1 MTTSTHKADAHAWWF
16 LPLLALSAAVAPLSV
31 DMYLPAM
38 TLMGEALNASVAQ
51 MHLSLSAYLI
61 GYAAFHL
68 VSGPLADSYG
78 RKTLLLAGF
87 SLYVLGS
94 LGCAQSESIEALI
107 GFRVLQGI
115 GGCVG
120 PTLARTIARDVYGP
134 VGAARA
140 ISLVAMMMAVAPA
153 IAPLAGGFVLL
164 VWEWPFIFYTLAIYG
179 VLNCLLIFYFL
190 KETLPV
196 KHAFKPSVIL
206 ANYAELLRHPQFL
219 WIASGASLNYAAL
232 MIFLPSAP
240 FVFVTLMGLKAQHL
254 AFVFVATVS
263 GYITG
268 SAVSARASYRFN
280 SRHILLIGACLSVV
294 ATVGMSAGYWYAPDT
309 VIAVAGPMV
318 LYSTSLG
325 LVQPHAMALALKPF
339 GHIAG
344 TGSSLLGFIQMTT
357 SALASAF
364 VGQFLV
370 DSAWPMLLGMFGFTA
385 MGLLTLLVANK
396 SIRLSYNSET

>member
-1 MTTSTHKADAHAWWF
+1 MTSSHSKAQTETWWF
-16 LPLLALSAAVAPLSV
+16 LPLLAFSVAVAPLSI

-51 MHLSLSAYLI
+51 MHLSLSAYLL
-61 GYAAFHL
+61 GYASFHL
-68 VSGPLADSYG
+68 LSGPLADSYG

-87 SLYVLGS
+87 GLYVLGS

-134 VGAARA
+134 VDAARA

-153 IAPLAGGFVLL
+153 VAPLAGGFVLL
-164 VWEWPFIFYTLAIYG
+164 VWEWPFIFYTLAVYG
-179 VLNCLLIFYFL
+179 VINCLLIFYL
-190 KETLPV
+190 LDETLPV
-196 KHAFKPSVIL
+196 KHAFRPKVIL
-206 ANYAELLRHPQFL
+206 ANYAELLKHSQFL
-219 WIASGASLNYAAL
+219 WISGGASLNYGAL
-232 MIFLPSAP
+232 MTFLPSAP
-240 FVFVTLMGLKAQHL
+240 FVFITLMGLKPQHL
-254 AFVFVATVS
+254 AFIFVGTVS
-263 GYITG
+263 GYMIG
-268 SAVSARASYRFN
+268 NAVSARASYRFD
-280 SRHILLIGACLSVV
+280 SKHIMLVGACLSVL
-294 ATVGMSAGYWYAPDT
+294 ATLGMCIGYWFAPMS
-309 VIAVAGPMV
+309 IGAVAGPMV
-318 LYSTSLG
+318 LYSASLG
-325 LVQPHAMALALKPF
+325 LVQPHAMALALRPF

-370 DSAWPMLLGMFGFTA
+370 DSAWPMLVGMFGFTVL
-385 MGLLTLLVANK
+385 GLTTLLAANGAV
-396 SIRLSYNSET
+396 RLS

>member
-1 MTTSTHKADAHAWWF
+1 MTTSTFKAEAQAWWF
-16 LPLLALSAAVAPLSV
+16 LPLLAFSAAVAPLSV

-38 TLMGEALNASVAQ
+38 TIMGDSLNASVAQ

-61 GYAAFHL
+61 GYAGFHL
-68 VSGPLADSYG
+68 FSGPLADSYG
-78 RKTLLLAGF
+78 RKTLLLTGF
-87 SLYVLGS
+87 TLYVLAS
-94 LGCAQSESIEALI
+94 LGCAQSETIESFI

-134 VGAARA
+134 AGAARA

-164 VWEWPFIFYTLAIYG
+164 VWDWPFIFYSLAVYG
-179 VLNCLLIFYFL
+179 FINCLLIFYFL
-190 KETLPV
+190 NETMPI
-196 KHAFKPSVIL
+196 KHAFRPRAIF
-206 ANYAELLRHPQFL
+206 ANYAQLLRHPQFL
-219 WIASGASLNYAAL
+219 WIAGGASLNYAAL

-240 FVFVTLMGLKAQHL
+240 FVFITLMGLKTQYL

-268 SAVSARASYRFN
+268 SAISARASYRFN
-280 SRHILLIGACLSVV
+280 SKHIVLAGACLSVM
-294 ATVGMSAGYWYAPDT
+294 ATIGMSVGYWLAPMT
-309 VIAVAGPMV
+309 VTAVAGPMV

-344 TGSSLLGFIQMTT
+344 TGSSLLGFIQM
-357 SALASAF
+357 SASAVASAF
-364 VGQFLV
+364 IGQFLI
-370 DSAWPMLLGMFGFTA
+370 DSAWPMLIGMFGLTLLA
-385 MGLLTLLVANK
+385 LLTL
-396 SIRLSYNSET
+396 IRVCLKIAA